1 MNIKTGIL
9 TFAAAGLI
17 AGLTGCG
24 SSATTAGSAAPST
37 VSQMSTLSSS
47 PATSEP
53 STSIAPGAA
62 SSASAVATKPALIT
76 IKNFKFTIPASVA
89 PGAKIT
95 VKNQDAQNHTVTSAT
110 KSIFDVT
117 VVGGGTAT
125 FTAPTKPGSYMFA
138 CNFHAN
144 MMGTLVIK

>member
-1 MNIKTGIL
+1 MNIKKGL
-9 TFAAAGLI
+9 PTFAAAGLI

-37 VSQMSTLSSS
+37 LSHMSTPSSS

-53 STSIAPGAA
+53 STSLEPGAA
-62 SSASAVATKPALIT
+62 PSTIASATKPALIT

-95 VKNQDAQNHTVTSAT
+95 VRNQDAENHTVTSAT

-117 VVGGGTAT
+117 VVAGGTAT
-125 FTAPTKPGSYMFA
+125 FTAPMKPGSYMFA
-138 CNFHAN
+138 CSFHAN
-144 MMGTLVIK
+144 MVGTLVIK

>member
-1 MNIKTGIL
+1 MNIKTGLL

-17 AGLTGCG
+17 VGLTGCG
-24 SSATTAGSAAPST
+24 SSATEGSADP
-37 VSQMSTLSSS
+37 STLSPTSRPSSS
-47 PATSEP
+47 PTTSEP
-53 STSIAPGAA
+53 STPISPGAA
-62 SSASAVATKPALIT
+62 SSAGAVATKPALIT

-89 PGAKIT
+89 PAAKIT

-117 VVGGGTAT
+117 VVGDGTAT
-125 FTAPTKPGSYMFA
+125 FTAPTKPGSYVFA

>member
-1 MNIKTGIL
+1 MNIKTGFL

-17 AGLTGCG
+17 GGLTGCG
-24 SSATTAGSAAPST
+24 SSAAPST
-37 VSQMSTLSSS
+37 LSHMSTQSSS

-53 STSIAPGAA
+53 SASIAPGAA
-62 SSASAVATKPALIT
+62 SSTSAVATTPALIT

-125 FTAPTKPGSYMFA
+125 FTAPTKPGSYMFG
-138 CNFHAN
+138 CSFHAN

>member
-1 MNIKTGIL
+1 MNIKSGLL
-9 TFAAAGLI
+9 TFAATGLI
-17 AGLTGCG
+17 AGLTACG
-24 SSATTAGSAAPST
+24 SSAAPST
-37 VSQMSTLSSS
+37 LSQLSTPSSS
-47 PATSEP
+47 PAAPAP
-53 STSIAPGAA
+53 STSIAPGPA
-62 SSASAVATKPALIT
+62 SSAVATAPALIT

-138 CNFHAN
+138 CSFHAN

>member
-1 MNIKTGIL
+1 MNIKTGSL
-9 TFAAAGLI
+9 TIAAAGLI

-24 SSATTAGSAAPST
+24 SSAAPST
-37 VSQMSTLSSS
+37 LSHRSTPSSS

-53 STSIAPGAA
+53 SASTAPGAA
-62 SSASAVATKPALIT
+62 SGASAVATRPALIT
-76 IKNFKFTIPASVA
+76 IKNFKFTIPRPVA

-95 VKNQDAQNHTVTSAT
+95 IKNQDAENHTVTSAT
-110 KSIFDVT
+110 RSIFDVT

-125 FTAPTKPGSYMFA
+125 FAAPTKPGSYPFA
-138 CNFHAN
+138 CSFHAN